1 MENFSLCGLKQEF
14 GSWNFLQW
22 FLLSKKK
29 FRASSEFSRNLFI
42 SENYIGDGCYS
53 YSFLFFLIKKFI
65 KKIGA
70 VKKGQI
76 VGVKRKKSVS
86 IILEQISLQTSK

>member
-1 MENFSLCGLKQEF
+1 MVVILIHCF
-14 GSWNFLQW
+14 
-22 FLLSKKK
+22 
-29 FRASSEFSRNLFI
+29 FI
-42 SENYIGDGCYS
+42 
-53 YSFLFFLIKKFI
+53 LIKKFI

-76 VGVKRKKSVS
+76 VRVKRKKSVS

>member
-1 MENFSLCGLKQEF
+1 MWVETGV
-14 GSWNFLQW
+14 W
-22 FLLSKKK
+22 FLESPSMILIKQKKKKK
-29 FRASSEFSRNLFI
+29 FEGVLNFQEIYLFRKTMSEMVVILIHCF
-42 SENYIGDGCYS
+42 
-53 YSFLFFLIKKFI
+53 FFLIKKFI

-76 VGVKRKKSVS
+76 VRVKRTKSVS

>member
-1 MENFSLCGLKQEF
+1 MWVETGV
-14 GSWNFLQW
+14 W
-22 FLLSKKK
+22 FLESPSMILIKQKKKKK
-29 FRASSEFSRNLFI
+29 FERVLNFQEIYLFRKIILEMVVILIHCFS
-42 SENYIGDGCYS
+42 
-53 YSFLFFLIKKFI
+53 FLIKKFI

-76 VGVKRKKSVS
+76 VRVKRTKSVS